1 MIDHLSA
8 LLVDFP
14 TLHQSLCS
22 STEKVTSGTE
32 MTDLLTS
39 GRYLNDNALGKAIAV
54 TNGRSH
60 TTNAMVVAKGAL
72 HIAASQLNNNEM
84 SSVPEK
90 SWSIV

>member
-1 MIDHLSA
+1 
-8 LLVDFP
+8 
-14 TLHQSLCS
+14 
-22 STEKVTSGTE
+22 

-39 GRYLNDNALGKAIAV
+39 GRHLNDNALGKAIAV

-72 HIAASQLNNNEM
+72 HIASQLNNNEM